1 MKKIIIA
8 GIITSLMS
16 FQITAY
22 KMEPMTLKQVV
33 MMQYNEVKYNR
44 TKNKE
49 IVVETTVSNIDREE
63 DEVTIRAIEDYNIMR
78 GEFEFE
84 KENIEGLQE
93 VKKGDKVVIKG
104 IFKGVEDTF
113 LGLVV
118 NMENCTLEKIQ
129 E

>member
-49 IVVETTVSNIDREE
+49 IVIETTVSNIDREE

-104 IFKGVEDTF
+104 TFKGVEDTF

-118 NMENCTLEKIQ
+118 NMENCTLEKIM
-129 E
+129 

>member
-1 MKKIIIA
+1 
-8 GIITSLMS
+8 MS

-49 IVVETTVSNIDREE
+49 IVIETTVSNIDREE

-104 IFKGVEDTF
+104 TFKGVEDTF

-118 NMENCTLEKIQ
+118 NMENCTLEKIM
-129 E
+129 